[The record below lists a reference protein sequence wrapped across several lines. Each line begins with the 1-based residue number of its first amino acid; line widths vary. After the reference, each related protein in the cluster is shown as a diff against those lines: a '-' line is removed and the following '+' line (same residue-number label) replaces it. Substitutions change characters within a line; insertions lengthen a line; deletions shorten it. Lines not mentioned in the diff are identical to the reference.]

1 MFPVPVPVSGSFSRA
16 LLPFDESRGCT
27 FHIQISSAEYIHQ
40 RTYPNATTNPTN
52 NYYSNPVNPTNHY

>member
-27 FHIQISSAEYIHQ
+27 FYIQISSTEYIHK
-40 RTYPNATTNPTN
+40 RTYPNATTNPIN
-52 NYYSNPVNPTNHY
+52 NY